1 MTSLFD
7 STKNPLFRL
16 ICALVNEIHA
26 GAKLSR
32 SDILNRILSLPGFH
46 YNEAP
51 ETSRENQILD
61 AVFQFPP
68 PEHFA
73 ELLLEEPLP
82 TLITDTEL
90 SWLKTM
96 LLDVDAAFLLP
107 PELRTKL
114 LERLNE
120 VPPLYDLNAWK
131 KLRFVNPDRPPL
143 NQQTLSLIVEALRQR
158 RKILHGSSAIIPCA
172 LEYDFSTGEFF
183 LIVWN
188 ENLREAQKSPVE
200 KFTGASLSDESVPP
214 DLNDRLRQFYSQHTA
229 ELSLLLRN
237 RRNAV
242 ERCFA
247 LFGSCDK
254 TSRYQKETDT
264 YFLTVRYYDFEE
276 NELLEKILSLG
287 AAVTVTA
294 PQPLRQKIIQRLRDI
309 RSLYA
314 D

>member
-7 STKNPLFRL
+7 ATQNPLFRL
-16 ICALVNEIHA
+16 ICALVSEIHN

-32 SDILNRILSLPGFH
+32 RDIRSRILSLPSFH

-51 ETSRENQILD
+51 ETSREEKIID
-61 AVFQFPP
+61 AMFQFPP

-73 ELLLEEPLP
+73 KLRLELPLP
-82 TLITDTEL
+82 PLICDTEI

-96 LLDVDAAFLLP
+96 LLDADAAFLLP

-114 LERLNE
+114 LERLTE
-120 VPPLYDLNAWK
+120 IPPLYDLNHWK
-131 KLRFVNPDRPPL
+131 KLRFVNPDRLPL

-158 RKILHGSSAIIPCA
+158 RKIFHGSGAVIPCV

-188 ENLREAQKSPVE
+188 ENLREAQKFPAE

-214 DLNDRLRQFYSQHTA
+214 DLSDRLRQFYSQHTA

-247 LFGSCDK
+247 LFGSYDK

-264 YFLTVRYYDFEE
+264 YFMTVKYYDFEE

-294 PQPLRQKIIQRLRDI
+294 PEPLRQKMIQRLQDI
-309 RSLYA
+309 RSIYA